1 MVLLRAELAMHLPTK
16 DVALNGDML
25 AAANIS
31 IFGVSRPA
39 ISRLPLETNRTQQ

>member
-1 MVLLRAELAMHLPTK
+1 MVLLRAELATHLPIK

-31 IFGVSRPA
+31 IFGVSRPT
-39 ISRLPLETNRTQQ
+39 ISRLPLETNRTRQ